1 MPRYIGSP
9 LSDNRL
15 VRVSVEDLSIVEVK
29 GDYILMKMADK
40 TVHVVRSTLKNIEKR
55 LSPDQCIKVHRSSIV
70 NKSKIVDIED
80 SRILVNNE
88 IVNTQ

>member
-1 MPRYIGSP
+1 M
-9 LSDNRL
+9 SDNRL